1 MKTCSKGKFMF
12 SKSTALTIVCLAFLL
27 FSVTSAGGGAPSY
40 FQPVQNYGSQGW
52 NAVSIAVADVNG
64 DGELDLLVANQC
76 VNDDNCSLQ
85 PFGIGRGGVG
95 VILGNGDGTF
105 QPAHAYLSGGYAA
118 TSIAVADVNGD
129 GKLDLVVAHEC
140 GDSDCSGRGVLGV
153 LLGNGDGTFQPA
165 VTFGSGGYEAMS
177 LAVGDFNG
185 DGKADIAVANQ
196 LLQKHRFD
204 KGDTL
209 VGVLLGNGDG
219 TFQTARMYNS
229 GDADSAL
236 SIVAADVNKDG
247 KLDLVVGHGDANFQS
262 RSTVGVLLGNG
273 DGTFQTAQR
282 YSSGGF
288 HATSI
293 VVEDINGDGKV
304 DLLVANLGL
313 RENNWTRGVVTVRLG
328 NGDGTFAAAH
338 FISTSTGWPSSI
350 AVTDVNRDGKPD
362 LLVKDSLGLRTWLG
376 NGDGTFRLPGNP
388 GTSPTAGLSIAAA
401 DVNHDGRPDVLV
413 ALGCVGV
420 PENCTLGA
428 GVLLNAVPFAT
439 TTELSSNL
447 KPAVY
452 GQAVTLKA
460 TVTPS
465 GLYALTGKVRFMDG
479 TTGIGS
485 ATLSGGVATLTKSK
499 LVVGTHSITATY
511 GGDTFNGNSVSAAI
525 TQTVSQASVSMVL
538 TSIPNPSNFGKSVHF
553 TATLTSTGS
562 MPSWQPV
569 TFSYNG
575 ATLGTANVGGTG
587 VATFSTTTLPQ
598 GSDAVTAAYAGNVDY
613 SSASATVTQVVN

>member
-1 MKTCSKGKFMF
+1 
-12 SKSTALTIVCLAFLL
+12 L
-27 FSVTSAGGGAPSY
+27 
-40 FQPVQNYGSQGW
+40 
-52 NAVSIAVADVNG
+52 
-64 DGELDLLVANQC
+64 
-76 VNDDNCSLQ
+76 
-85 PFGIGRGGVG
+85 
-95 VILGNGDGTF
+95 
-105 QPAHAYLSGGYAA
+105 
-118 TSIAVADVNGD
+118 
-129 GKLDLVVAHEC
+129 
-140 GDSDCSGRGVLGV
+140 
-153 LLGNGDGTFQPA
+153 
-165 VTFGSGGYEAMS
+165 
-177 LAVGDFNG
+177 
-185 DGKADIAVANQ
+185 
-196 LLQKHRFD
+196 
-204 KGDTL
+204 
-209 VGVLLGNGDG
+209 
-219 TFQTARMYNS
+219 
-229 GDADSAL
+229 
-236 SIVAADVNKDG
+236 
-247 KLDLVVGHGDANFQS
+247 
-262 RSTVGVLLGNG
+262 
-273 DGTFQTAQR
+273 
-282 YSSGGF
+282 
-288 HATSI
+288 
-293 VVEDINGDGKV
+293 
-304 DLLVANLGL
+304 
-313 RENNWTRGVVTVRLG
+313 
-328 NGDGTFAAAH
+328 
-338 FISTSTGWPSSI
+338 
-350 AVTDVNRDGKPD
+350 TDVNRDGKPD

-447 KPAVY
+447 NPAVY

>member
-12 SKSTALTIVCLAFLL
+12 SKSTVLNIVCLAFLL
-27 FSVTSAGGGAPSY
+27 FSVESSSGSAPSY
-40 FQPVQNYGSQGW
+40 FQPVQGYGSQGW
-52 NAVSIAVADVNG
+52 NAVSIAVADVNR
-64 DGELDLLVANQC
+64 DGKLDLLVANQC
-76 VNDDNCSLQ
+76 VTDDNCSLHN
-85 PFGIGRGGVG
+85 FGIGRGGVG

-105 QPAHAYLSGGYAA
+105 QPAHVYLSGGYAA

-129 GKLDLVVAHEC
+129 GKLDLALAHEC

-153 LLGNGDGTFQPA
+153 LLGNGDGTFQSA
-165 VTFGSGGYEAMS
+165 VTYGSGGYEAMS
-177 LAVGDFNG
+177 LAMGDFNG

-196 LLQKHRFD
+196 FLQKNRFD
-204 KGDTL
+204 SGDTL

-219 TFQTARMYNS
+219 TFQTAQMYNS
-229 GDADSAL
+229 GDAAYAL

-282 YSSGGF
+282 YSSSGF

-293 VVEDINGDGKV
+293 VVEDMNGDGKV

-313 RENNWTRGVVTVRLG
+313 RQNNWSQGVVTVRLG

-338 FISTSTGWPSSI
+338 FISTSTGYPSSI

-388 GTSPTAGLSIAAA
+388 GTSPTVGLSIAAA
-401 DVNHDGRPDVLV
+401 DVNDDGRPDVLV
-413 ALGCVGV
+413 ALGCVV
-420 PENCTLGA
+420 DPENCTLGA

-447 KPAVY
+447 NQAVY

-465 GLYALTGKVRFMDG
+465 GPYALTGKVKFMDG

-499 LVVGTHSITATY
+499 LVVGTHPITATY
-511 GGDTFNGNSVSAAI
+511 GGDTFSGNSVSAAM

-538 TSIPNPSNFGKSVHF
+538 TSTPNPSNFGNSVKF
-553 TATLTSTGS
+553 TARLSSNGGV
-562 MPSWQPV
+562 PSWQPV
-569 TFSYNG
+569 TFSYKG
-575 ATLGTANVGGTG
+575 ATLGTADVGGTG

-598 GSDAVTAAYAGNVDY
+598 GSDVVTAGYAGNVDY
-613 SSASATVTQVVN
+613 SSASATATQVVN